1 MNAKKAWLINLF
13 LAMGMGLSWWL
24 AGALQSRAHA
34 AGGSWETDG
43 ILVNTTESDNERLV
57 IVDTEKKQLMVYRTD
72 GVGQFRLVS
81 ARNYRY
87 DVEFEDTSKI
97 NSIEKR
103 TDGTYLYMY
112 ELYQQKP
119 KP

>member
-1 MNAKKAWLINLF
+1 MNAKKAWMINLA
-13 LAMGMGLSWWL
+13 LALGMGLSAWL
-24 AGALQSRAHA
+24 ISALQPRAHA

-97 NSIEKR
+97 NAIEKR

-119 KP
+119 K